1 MYENLY
7 IIFINVNILLIRVW
21 PDRIFI
27 CTSFLNREKDEKQRL
42 RKGEEKVYEKK
53 IKTSYGFSSCRFY
66 DGIKSRSRKQ
76 CCSRGGG
83 V

>member
-1 MYENLY
+1 MLEICAKRQNSTRNVKNLLFIMYEDLY

-42 RKGEEKVYEKK
+42 RKG
-53 IKTSYGFSSCRFY
+53 
-66 DGIKSRSRKQ
+66 
-76 CCSRGGG
+76 
-83 V
+83 